1 MAAYAILSGNAK
13 KNVVRYKRPVV
24 LGLALYDVGT
34 QSVTLVPK
42 DRAKLIKLMQ
52 LRITTAL
59 LLDTLSRPV
68 NNGHGIVVTINKS
81 AFSITS

>member
-1 MAAYAILSGNAK
+1 MWAC
-13 KNVVRYKRPVV
+13 
-24 LGLALYDVGT
+24 YDVGT

-59 LLDTLSRPV
+59 CSDTLSRPV